1 MSENDKSVSKF
12 RKQNKTS
19 RNDSESES
27 ESLTVD
33 EGVQDRHGTVGDT
46 GVGVNLLEDLVDVGG
61 VGLLSGLGALLL
73 LAGTSGLLGV
83 LHRGEKSAKEAN
95 FSMNRDESR
104 SENERQTFFASP
116 PFGGAFPAVV
126 GFFSAV
132 LGGILS
138 WLVKLGDL
146 V

>member
-1 MSENDKSVSKF
+1 
-12 RKQNKTS
+12 
-19 RNDSESES
+19 
-27 ESLTVD
+27 
-33 EGVQDRHGTVGDT
+33 
-46 GVGVNLLEDLVDVGG
+46 
-61 VGLLSGLGALLL
+61 
-73 LAGTSGLLGV
+73 
-83 LHRGEKSAKEAN
+83 
-95 FSMNRDESR
+95 MNRDESR
-104 SENERQTFFASP
+104 SENERQTFFPASP